1 MERGVVRLLAALGR
15 LNPCEIHDPA
25 RRLERMHLRSV
36 LSGLLLA
43 FALAAPAAARPVA
56 PEAIRVTTD
65 EADSLYA
72 LGGRMY
78 SEGRYRE
85 AIPLFQRVVTLDG
98 RNANAYALLGGSY
111 LQMGDYGAAIDAF
124 ERALQLDEGIKL
136 AYLGL
141 VASNY
146 LTDRIEAAR
155 GWVQRMVPILESHER
170 DRYLASL
177 SEQFPLLGLPGS

>member
-1 MERGVVRLLAALGR
+1 MHSRRLLFGLTLALW
-15 LNPCEIHDPA
+15 
-25 RRLERMHLRSV
+25 
-36 LSGLLLA
+36 
-43 FALAAPAAARPVA
+43 FATTPAAASAA
-56 PEAIRVTTD
+56 PEAPLSIATD
-65 EADSLYA
+65 DADSLYTLA
-72 LGGRMY
+72 GKLY
-78 SEGRYRE
+78 SDGRYRE
-85 AIPLFQRVVTLDG
+85 AIPLFQQVVTLDG

-111 LQMGDYGAAIDAF
+111 FQLGDYGAAIDAF

-155 GWVQRMVPILESHER
+155 GWVQRMVPILDSHER

-177 SEQFPLLGLPGS
+177 SEQFPLLELPGS

>member
-1 MERGVVRLLAALGR
+1 MHSRRALFGLILA
-15 LNPCEIHDPA
+15 
-25 RRLERMHLRSV
+25 
-36 LSGLLLA
+36 LSIA
-43 FALAAPAAARPVA
+43 TPAAARPVHPSPA
-56 PEAIRVTTD
+56 SIATD
-65 EADSLYA
+65 EADSLYTLA
-72 LGGRMY
+72 GKLY

-111 LQMGDYGAAIDAF
+111 FQLGDYGAAIDAF

-146 LTDRIEAAR
+146 MTDRIEAAR
-155 GWVQRMVPILESHER
+155 GWVQRMVPILDSHER

-177 SEQFPLLGLPGS
+177 SEQFPLLELPGS

>member
-1 MERGVVRLLAALGR
+1 
-15 LNPCEIHDPA
+15 
-25 RRLERMHLRSV
+25 MHSRHV
-36 LSGLLLA
+36 LSGLIL
-43 FALAAPAAARPVA
+43 ALALTAPAAAQPA
-56 PEAIRVTTD
+56 PEAPLRIATD

-72 LGGRMY
+72 FGGRLY

-85 AIPLFQRVVTLDG
+85 AIPFFQRVVALDG
-98 RNANAYALLGGSY
+98 RHANAYALLGGSY
-111 LQMGDYGAAIDAF
+111 FQMGDYGAAIDAF

-155 GWVQRMVPILESHER
+155 GWVQRMVPILNSHER

-177 SEQFPLLGLPGS
+177 SEQFPLLELPGS

>member
-1 MERGVVRLLAALGR
+1 MHSRRVLFGLILA
-15 LNPCEIHDPA
+15 
-25 RRLERMHLRSV
+25 
-36 LSGLLLA
+36 LA
-43 FALAAPAAARPVA
+43 IAAPAIAARPVA
-56 PEAIRVTTD
+56 PEAPLRIATD

-72 LGGRMY
+72 LGGQLY

-85 AIPLFQRVVTLDG
+85 AIPLFQRVVALDG

-111 LQMGDYGAAIDAF
+111 FQLGDYGAAIDAF

-146 LTDRIEAAR
+146 LTDRIGAAR
-155 GWVQRMVPILESHER
+155 GWVQRMVPILDNHER
-170 DRYLASL
+170 DRYLADL
-177 SEQFPLLGLPGS
+177 SEQFPLLELPGS

>member
-1 MERGVVRLLAALGR
+1 
-15 LNPCEIHDPA
+15 
-25 RRLERMHLRSV
+25 MHLRSV

-43 FALAAPAAARPVA
+43 FALTTPAAARPVA

-72 LGGRMY
+72 LGGRLY

-111 LQMGDYGAAIDAF
+111 FQMGDYGAAIDAF

-141 VASNY
+141 IAANYYTSRLDVAQKWARKCLPVLSPGEK
-146 LTDRIEAAR
+146 DR
-155 GWVQRMVPILESHER
+155 WVSFLDRKFPGLEVGSAVR
-170 DRYLASL
+170 PASRA
-177 SEQFPLLGLPGS
+177 G

>member
-1 MERGVVRLLAALGR
+1 MHSRRVLFGLILALA
-15 LNPCEIHDPA
+15 
-25 RRLERMHLRSV
+25 V
-36 LSGLLLA
+36 LS
-43 FALAAPAAARPVA
+43 PAAAQPVS
-56 PEAIRVTTD
+56 PEPPLRIAIV

-72 LGGRMY
+72 LAGKLY

-85 AIPLFQRVVTLDG
+85 AIPLFQRVVDLDA
-98 RNANAYALLGGSY
+98 RNANAYALLGGSFFK
-111 LQMGDYGAAIDAF
+111 LGDYGAAIDAF
-124 ERALQLDEGIKL
+124 ERALELDEGIKL

-155 GWVQRMVPILESHER
+155 GWVQRMVPILTSHER

-177 SEQFPLLGLPGS
+177 SKQFPLLELPGS

>member
-1 MERGVVRLLAALGR
+1 MHSRRVLFGLILAL
-15 LNPCEIHDPA
+15 
-25 RRLERMHLRSV
+25 
-36 LSGLLLA
+36 
-43 FALAAPAAARPVA
+43 ALAAPAASARPVA
-56 PEAIRVTTD
+56 PQAPLITD

-72 LGGRMY
+72 LGGKLY
-78 SEGRYRE
+78 SEGHYSE
-85 AIPLFQRVVTLDG
+85 AIPLFQRVVALDG

-111 LQMGDYGAAIDAF
+111 FQMGDYGAAIAAF

-146 LTDRIEAAR
+146 MTDRIEAAR
-155 GWVQRMVPILESHER
+155 GWVQRMVPILDSHER

-177 SEQFPLLGLPGS
+177 SEQFPLLELAGS